1 MSNISDNITYFDA
14 CCYIGRHVH
23 KPDGQPETTE
33 EILAEMNHF
42 GIHEALVID
51 VLSRETNP
59 MAGNERIIQRT
70 KNHPRL
76 HPAWAGLMTH
86 SRELP
91 PPRELVARM
100 EELGVGALFLFYG
113 QFDIRLD
120 DWGVDDLLEALQELR
135 VPVFLC
141 PNNWREPGRIDLTDW
156 SNVVRI
162 CRKFPELPV
171 IVTENRTY
179 KSQRAG
185 YAALEACPNLKF
197 DLSSWWL
204 HRRIEFICGEFGAER
219 LVWGSQLPE
228 RNPGVPMMQLN
239 YSDIS
244 PQELSLI
251 AGGNMRNLL
260 SWNKNI
266 KFVNDQA
273 TLSEPIDSL
282 HRAARE
288 RLSLKDEKFYDCHG
302 HIGWCTPHHV
312 VVHPHLL
319 PSPQAGERS
328 GVRPFFK
335 GEENIAED
343 LVREMDK
350 FGIQVCCVFSLEG
363 IFSDETYGNDVVAA
377 VVKKYPDRFIGFTL
391 LNPNHGERLMRKE
404 MERGLEMGMRGIK
417 LISAYHGYPTEGP
430 LIDVACEF
438 AHQHGQFILNHHWG
452 SPQQIER
459 LCKTYPNAC
468 FFTGHANAEY
478 GEVTK
483 RVDNLFICTCPFL
496 SWGQTEQF
504 VKIYGSDR
512 ILFGSDLTDLPIAW
526 GLAPIFYAK
535 IPEADKCKILGENL
549 KALMNQKLPE
559 QIDVFVGGRDSYHFI
574 SSMSLTDGNSVK
586 QTMHHFDD

>member
-1 MSNISDNITYFDA
+1 MSTMSDKITYFDA
-14 CCYIGRHVH
+14 CCYLGRHVH
-23 KPDGQPETTE
+23 MPDGQPETSE
-33 EILAEMNHF
+33 EILEAMNHF

-51 VLSRETNP
+51 VLSREANP

-91 PPRELVARM
+91 PPRELVAQM
-100 EELGVGALFLFYG
+100 EELSVGALFLFYG

-120 DWGVDDLLEALQELR
+120 DWGIDDLLEALQESR

-141 PNNWREPGRIDLTDW
+141 PNNWREAGRSDVTDW
-156 SNVVRI
+156 TNVIRI

-171 IVTENRTY
+171 VVTESRTY

-204 HRRIEFICGEFGAER
+204 HRRIEFICREFGAER

-244 PQELSLI
+244 QEQLSLI
-251 AGGNMRNLL
+251 AGGNMQKLL

-266 KFVNDQA
+266 KFVADQA
-273 TLSEPIDSL
+273 TLSELIDSL
-282 HRAARE
+282 HHAARE
-288 RLSLKDEKFYDCHG
+288 RLPLKDERFYDCHG

-312 VVHPHLL
+312 VEDK
-319 PSPQAGERS
+319 AD
-328 GVRPFFK
+328 
-335 GEENIAED
+335 D

-350 FGIQVCCVFSLEG
+350 FGIQACCVFSLEG
-363 IFSDETYGNDVVAA
+363 VFADETYGNDEVATI
-377 VVKKYPDRFIGFTL
+377 VKKYPDRFIGFTL

-404 MERGLEMGMRGIK
+404 MERGLKMGMQGIK

-438 AHQHGQFILNHHWG
+438 AHKHNQFILNHNWG
-452 SPQQIER
+452 SAEQMER

-468 FFTGHANAEY
+468 FFTGHADAGY

-483 RVDNLFICTCPFL
+483 KVDNLFICTCPFL
-496 SWGQTEQF
+496 SWGQTERF
-504 VKIYGSDR
+504 VNIYGADR

-526 GLAPIFYAK
+526 GLAPIFYAN
-535 IPEADKCKILGENL
+535 ISEVDKRKILGENL
-549 KALMNQKLPE
+549 KSLMRKYRIGKLE
-559 QIDVFVGGRDSYHFI
+559 RR
-574 SSMSLTDGNSVK
+574 SS
-586 QTMHHFDD
+586 